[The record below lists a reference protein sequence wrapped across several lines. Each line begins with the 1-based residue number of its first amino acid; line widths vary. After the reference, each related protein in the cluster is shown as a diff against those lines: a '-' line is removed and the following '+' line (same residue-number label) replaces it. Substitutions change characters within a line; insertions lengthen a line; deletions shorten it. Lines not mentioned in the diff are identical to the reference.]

1 MIDKPCRNCFRT
13 VDGGE
18 SASEKQMK
26 RISSKQPRRKWSR
39 QRRER
44 PHDSRQG
51 AVAPTYAEIWN
62 SQGCLSVTPFVR
74 RKAGAG
80 ERLRGRDPG
89 PLYREHRQMMPRT

>member
-62 SQGCLSVTPFVR
+62 SKVVCLSLPSSEER
-74 RKAGAG
+74 RARA
-80 ERLRGRDPG
+80 RGCG
-89 PLYREHRQMMPRT
+89 VEIQVHSIESIGK